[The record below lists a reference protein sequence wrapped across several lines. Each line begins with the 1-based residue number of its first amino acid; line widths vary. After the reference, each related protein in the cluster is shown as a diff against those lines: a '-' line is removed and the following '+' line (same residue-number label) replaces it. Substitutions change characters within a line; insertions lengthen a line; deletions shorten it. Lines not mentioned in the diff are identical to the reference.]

1 MSDSASSS
9 ASEGANDSE
18 TTKAYRASSRRR
30 KKRNFN
36 RQYGLETDAAEV
48 AMQAESDQDATS
60 HSLTDRKGKGVARAS
75 SVPPRNLVDTS
86 ATEESGDDL
95 PVKVKK
101 EEDKDGLLALGED
114 IKPDISRV
122 IDSDS
127 EGELSEDVSPLG
139 DPAAYSAQ
147 IARRAARA
155 RGERLSLDGKP
166 NAKAVKQEPTS
177 PGPKVKREPSSP
189 GFRMKQEI
197 KEEDPENP
205 TSTTPDL
212 TRIDSSPDEDSDSMP
227 DYSVNDPRYHEW
239 LRRQANK
246 RADSNG
252 QVRRPAGFRPYQQ
265 RDAKPHFDVKSEQQA
280 VCGSLVLG
288 FNEHGHSV
296 EIPAAINRFLRGY
309 QRQGVKFF
317 WEHYQ
322 KREGGLLGDDMGM
335 YFFRTAGLSV
345 S

>member
-1 MSDSASSS
+1 M
-9 ASEGANDSE
+9 
-18 TTKAYRASSRRR
+18 K
-30 KKRNFN
+30 
-36 RQYGLETDAAEV
+36 
-48 AMQAESDQDATS
+48 AESDQDATS
-60 HSLTDRKGKGVARAS
+60 HSIADGKGKGIAWASPAPARN
-75 SVPPRNLVDTS
+75 VVDAS

-101 EEDKDGLLALGED
+101 EEDKDGLCAREED
-114 IKPDISRV
+114 IKPDINRI

-147 IARRAARA
+147 IARRAARGK
-155 RGERLSLDGKP
+155 GERLSPDKKP
-166 NAKAVKQEPTS
+166 NAKAVQQESTS
-177 PGPKVKREPSSP
+177 LVSKVKREPSSP
-189 GFRMKQEI
+189 AFRVKQEI

-280 VCGSLVLG
+280 VCGPLILG

-335 YFFRTAGLSV
+335 YFNQIAGLSF